1 MTGRDL
7 AYVAIASAAAGA
19 IAGVGLYYAVDRF
32 AFAWGGTV
40 RQARWAGWKE
50 RRNAA

>member
-7 AYVAIASAAAGA
+7 AFIVAGA

-32 AFAWGGTV
+32 TFAWGGTV
-40 RQARWAGWKE
+40 RDLRHAGWKE